1 MSESEGMLGP
11 AVTPAPASRTACA
24 QGWRL
29 LQLAGGLLAL
39 HGVIELLPLLGL
51 FGPLQAPA
59 PAFMRLFVFQE
70 LTRSPQ
76 AVAGVSAANGLLRI
90 VAAVGVLSNRQW
102 GWFLAVVMSAVT
114 LGALTFYLPFGLG
127 DAVLTG
133 CALCAL
139 VIGRYGTTK
148 IMG

>member
-1 MSESEGMLGP
+1 MSESEGTLGP
-11 AVTPAPASRTACA
+11 GVTAAPASRAESV

-29 LQLAGGLLAL
+29 LRLAGGLLAL

-51 FGPLQAPA
+51 FGPLRDPA

-70 LTRSPQ
+70 LTRNPQ
-76 AVAGVSAANGLLRI
+76 AVAGVSAANGVLRL
-90 VAAVGVLSNRQW
+90 VASAGVLSNRQW

-127 DAVLTG
+127 DALLTG
-133 CALCAL
+133 CVLCAL

-148 IMG
+148 ITG